1 MKIVMLTPFFMPHT
15 GGTEKYV
22 RDVATELSHRGH
34 TLRIITTDLPKGK
47 RPRQETLDG
56 LEVIRLPAVDV
67 LYLPIVRSLP
77 FSLFEGFDLIHSH
90 GPAFHFTAR
99 AIAYGKVP
107 HVVTFHCD
115 TTVSGRLFR
124 VTVPGWVTTLFEN
137 LANRYI
143 ERVLPGVDAII
154 TTTRS
159 YAETSPVVSRFQYNP
174 IPIGIHTKPWDD
186 VRNAFTAEEGKRN
199 PHRILF
205 VGRLAANK
213 GVEILVDALARIR
226 RTVPQATLTIAGEGE
241 EKERII
247 AQIEKLGLT
256 SAVEWLG
263 TMSFKDLVQLYS
275 TSAVFV
281 LPSINRLEAFGI
293 VQLEAMT
300 CGTPVV
306 ASDLPGVNGVMDV
319 GKTGLL
325 FPIGNSEAL
334 AQTLLGLL
342 QNPARIESMGRAARE
357 LIERKYGWKTIIDNI
372 EGIYQ
377 KAIQNFQK
385 KIK

>member
-34 TLRIITTDLPKGK
+34 TLRIVTTDLPKGK
-47 RPRQETLDG
+47 RPQRETLDG
-56 LEVIRLPAVDV
+56 MEVIRLPAVDV
-67 LYLPIVRSLP
+67 FYLPVVRSLP

-90 GPAFHFTAR
+90 GPAFHFTSR
-99 AIAYGKVP
+99 AIAYGKAP

-115 TTVSGRLFR
+115 TTVSGRYFGT
-124 VTVPGWVTTLFEN
+124 TVPGWFTALFEN

-143 ERVLPGVDAII
+143 AGILPGVDAII

-159 YAETSPVVSRFQYNP
+159 YAETSPVVSRFPYNP

-186 VRNAFTAEEGKRN
+186 VRNAFTPEEGKR
-199 PHRILF
+199 HSKRILF

-213 GVEILVDALARIR
+213 GVEILVEALAEIR
-226 RTVPQATLTIAGEGE
+226 RTIPDATLTIAGEGE
-241 EKERII
+241 EKARII
-247 AQIEKLGLT
+247 SQIEKLGLT
-256 SAVEWLG
+256 KAVEWLG
-263 TMSFKDLVQLYS
+263 TMSFKELVQLYS

-281 LPSINRLEAFGI
+281 LPSINRLEAYGI
-293 VQLEAMT
+293 VQLEAMA

-306 ASDLPGVNGVMDV
+306 ASDIPGVNGVMDV

-325 FPIGNSEAL
+325 FPKGDARAL
-334 AQTLLGLL
+334 AKTLTDLL
-342 QNPARIESMGRAARE
+342 RNSSRIENMGRAARE
-357 LIERKYGWKTIIDNI
+357 LIEKKYGWGTIVESIL
-372 EGIYQ
+372 GVYQ
-377 KAIQNFQK
+377 KAIENFK
-385 KIK
+385 KKTK